1 MCGGGGGGR
10 ERERLF
16 KKRFSCSHT
25 DVIIY
30 EELYE
35 HEQHSK
41 RSIVSQTPVQTHT
54 QWTETHASDRCSL
67 FSAYSKQCMPR
78 SHELA
83 QNVLFSLEEEE
94 EDQ

>member
-1 MCGGGGGGR
+1 MSCGVGGGGEEER

-41 RSIVSQTPVQTHT
+41 RSIVSQTPVQN
-54 QWTETHASDRCSL
+54 SYSVDRNACIG
-67 FSAYSKQCMPR
+67 QM
-78 SHELA
+78 
-83 QNVLFSLEEEE
+83 
-94 EDQ
+94 